1 MPCRPSKG
9 ATSALPLFGA
19 LSPVALWPVALLL
32 ATLWLA
38 SGPSAHAN
46 ERAGASLVAAQACEA
61 LQSMRKGSNPGQV
74 RLVPG
79 QSYAIAERGGAGGQ
93 WLRVQVPDAP
103 GETLRWVPAECG
115 TAAGPLP
122 ATGAAPAGRGAG
134 REDACR
140 LPDRHDAY
148 VLALTWQPGFCEHVN
163 YKGRKPECEHMADG
177 RLVVGH
183 LTLHGLW
190 PNRAQCGTD
199 YGHCPASPLR
209 LKDETVAYIQPWMP
223 NFRYERVFGEYQWQ
237 KHGSCQTGMDADTYF
252 RRAVDALKVVND
264 SPVGQYI
271 RQNIGGTISRQ
282 GLEERLQAATGQP
295 GYRHSISLHCSGRFL
310 TELRVRLP
318 VVFRESGTLA
328 ELLGPQPPQQPAGG
342 QNCPREGIR
351 IEASGK
357 P

>member
-1 MPCRPSKG
+1 MTCRPFKT
-9 ATSALPLFGA
+9 AAWVLPL
-19 LSPVALWPVALLL
+19 L
-32 ATLWLA
+32 AALWLA
-38 SGPSAHAN
+38 AGPFARAN
-46 ERAGASLVAAQACEA
+46 ERGAGTWVAAQACEA

-79 QSYAIAERGGAGGQ
+79 KAYAVAERGGANGQ

-103 GETLRWVPAECG
+103 GETLRWVPADCG
-115 TAAGPLP
+115 TAAGPLADP
-122 ATGAAPAGRGAG
+122 GAGSPGPVAGAARQ
-134 REDACR
+134 DACR

-148 VLALTWQPGFCEHVN
+148 VLALTWQPGFCEHVP
-163 YKGRKPECEHMADG
+163 YKGRKPECDHMADG

-199 YGHCPASPLR
+199 YGHCPARPLQ
-209 LKDETVAYIQPWMP
+209 LKDDTVAYIQPWMP
-223 NFRYERVFGEYQWQ
+223 NFRYERVFGEYQWH

-264 SPVGQYI
+264 SAVGEYI
-271 RQNIGGTISRQ
+271 RRNIGGTISRQ
-282 GLEERLQAATGQP
+282 GLEERLQSATGQAR
-295 GYRHSISLHCSGRFL
+295 YRHSISLHCSGRFL

-318 VVFRESGTLA
+318 VAFRETGTLSD
-328 ELLGPQPPQQPAGG
+328 LLGADPPQQPAGG